1 MLHSCQE
8 LLFGVFLLD
17 SWQEPSSHL
26 SLMGQ
31 SENLGKLQERSV
43 ALYFKD
49 FSILIE
55 CGRSGS
61 VALGIDGHKS
71 NLSGF

>member
-8 LLFGVFLLD
+8 LLFGVFRLG
-17 SWQEPSSHL
+17 SWQEHSSHL

-31 SENLGKLQERSV
+31 TENLGKVQERSV
-43 ALYFKD
+43 ALYFKG

-55 CGRSGS
+55 GVSPTG
-61 VALGIDGHKS
+61 
-71 NLSGF
+71 N